1 MRPLPDLAMGPDNEV
16 KKGYA
21 RLKVDTKAVNM
32 DGWKCLETLA
42 EPEPP
47 AVLEMDF
54 PDYGVPRDC
63 QSDFWAALA
72 IDIREQDV
80 KRIHVMCMGGHGRTG
95 IQLACLRWFLA
106 TEKERMEWP
115 DAYTLVMEIREPYCD
130 NAVEADS
137 QQDYVAAMCGIPRG
151 EALSFH
157 KGQVYT
163 HTSKN
168 QQKAD
173 VELNNHNRLCLECS
187 DCDFIA
193 WEDDGVELLLEDSD
207 CIDKDC
213 KGHLTD
219 VTDDAIRRNS
229 VQDAKVGEYAI
240 NLTTLDVCSAANVFN
255 MGILSEELMVRLH
268 GKEWQKKINLLMNVH
283 KMENL
288 CGVLLRNLN
297 TLLGKGDLDDDILVV
312 TDDVLSASEVIGDAE
327 VPSKRI
333 WTKCGLCEKSC
344 SPDRLAVAWKHTA
357 GSNEAIPCC
366 PNCMTKSGLEFYDRT
381 AWHYE
386 GDEPVFTSVV
396 LREANGNRGDKV
408 YKIEKGVSPIAAYGV
423 RAMRNTLAT
432 KNEAALK
439 DMIETKDE
447 KEPRRTSEIKV
458 VEDFDDYGGEDD
470 WPFI

>member
-1 MRPLPDLAMGPDNEV
+1 MGPDNEV
-16 KKGYA
+16 KKGYVQ
-21 RLKVDTKAVNM
+21 LKVDTKAVNM

-72 IDIREQDV
+72 IDIREQGV

-137 QQDYVAAMCGIPRG
+137 QQDYVAAMCGIPSG

-163 HTSKN
+163 QTSKN
-168 QQKAD
+168 QTKAD

-193 WEDDGVELLLEDSD
+193 WEDDNVELLLEDSD

-240 NLTTLDVCSAANVFN
+240 NLTTLDVCSAANVFTL
-255 MGILSEELMVRLH
+255 GTLSKELMVKLH
-268 GKEWQKKINLLMNVH
+268 GKEWEKKINLLMNVH
-283 KMENL
+283 KKE
-288 CGVLLRNLN
+288 
-297 TLLGKGDLDDDILVV
+297 
-312 TDDVLSASEVIGDAE
+312 
-327 VPSKRI
+327 
-333 WTKCGLCEKSC
+333 
-344 SPDRLAVAWKHTA
+344 
-357 GSNEAIPCC
+357 
-366 PNCMTKSGLEFYDRT
+366 
-381 AWHYE
+381 
-386 GDEPVFTSVV
+386 SV
-396 LREANGNRGDKV
+396 RG
-408 YKIEKGVSPIAAYGV
+408 EQ
-423 RAMRNTLAT
+423 RR
-432 KNEAALK
+432 
-439 DMIETKDE
+439 
-447 KEPRRTSEIKV
+447 PRREHPRS
-458 VEDFDDYGGEDD
+458 G
-470 WPFI
+470 